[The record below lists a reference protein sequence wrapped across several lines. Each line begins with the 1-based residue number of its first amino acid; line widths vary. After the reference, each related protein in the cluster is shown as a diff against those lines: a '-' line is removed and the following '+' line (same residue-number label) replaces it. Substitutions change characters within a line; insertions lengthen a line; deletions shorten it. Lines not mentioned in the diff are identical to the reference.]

1 MKVPGILDSS
11 IELLDSVFVLD
22 YARTIR
28 CTRCLTLGK
37 LADRYFEF
45 LELGLRICLGF
56 RYSNFEFDGCYPTSS
71 MILQLIAYESSP
83 PRTSLRKCGA
93 GTV

>member
-1 MKVPGILDSS
+1 MAYIIPFLDVCIAFNGDRTIQESLMKVPGILDSS

-45 LELGLRICLGF
+45 LELGLRI
-56 RYSNFEFDGCYPTSS
+56 
-71 MILQLIAYESSP
+71 
-83 PRTSLRKCGA
+83 
-93 GTV
+93 